1 MAETK
6 GLWKKKWKT
15 QVPRNRKGAETFG
28 TGVNGAGK
36 ETSLFSIPPTAPHP
50 QPSLYSSL
58 ALAPGFQGPQAGKGF
73 GQHLAPSPL
82 PFGLTTPYAS
92 SLQPTDIPHLSNKLD
107 FSSVG
112 TGLLTP
118 RREVPAAPGD
128 NSYCLLPRYCAKS
141 NQAPGHERS
150 FKVTSEQLTSGGGPD
165 LGKQVVQTSQFA
177 DEKNLDVT
185 CPRSLGRKTGNA
197 LTSICLPPV
206 LMS

>member
-36 ETSLFSIPPTAPHP
+36 ETSLFSVPPTAPHP

-82 PFGLTTPYAS
+82 PFGLTAPSLCFQPTADRHPPSLQQTRLFFCRYWPTDATERGSCCPRGQQLLPSASLLRQIKPSPRPREVIQGDIGAVDERRWTRSRKAS
-92 SLQPTDIPHLSNKLD
+92 STD
-107 FSSVG
+107 FSVC
-112 TGLLTP
+112 
-118 RREVPAAPGD
+118 R
-128 NSYCLLPRYCAKS
+128 
-141 NQAPGHERS
+141 
-150 FKVTSEQLTSGGGPD
+150 
-165 LGKQVVQTSQFA
+165 
-177 DEKNLDVT
+177 
-185 CPRSLGRKTGNA
+185 
-197 LTSICLPPV
+197 
-206 LMS
+206 